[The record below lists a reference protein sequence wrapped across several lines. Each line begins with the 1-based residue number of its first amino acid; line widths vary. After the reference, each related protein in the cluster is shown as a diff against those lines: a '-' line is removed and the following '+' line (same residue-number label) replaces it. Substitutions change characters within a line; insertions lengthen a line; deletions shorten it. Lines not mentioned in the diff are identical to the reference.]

1 MKLLIAFML
10 SASALS
16 ASTVTAYC
24 SCHRCCGWW
33 GGNKTAS
40 GNKPKQGITV
50 AGPRS
55 LPLGTRVF
63 IEGIGERVVQDRLS
77 KKHDSR
83 FDLFFS
89 SHSEA
94 AKFGKKELKVT
105 VLKKGKL

>member
-1 MKLLIAFML
+1 MKLIIAILIL
-10 SASALS
+10 SASAAS

-40 GNKPKQGITV
+40 GVKPKQGLTV

-77 KKHDSR
+77 KKFDSR
-83 FDLFFS
+83 FDLFFA

-94 AKFGKKELKVT
+94 AKFGKRELKVR
-105 VLKKGKL
+105 VIK

>member
-1 MKLLIAFML
+1 MKAAIAILLL
-10 SASALS
+10 SAGLLE

-33 GGNKTAS
+33 GGSKTAS
-40 GNKPKQGITV
+40 GNKPQQGVTI

-77 KKHDSR
+77 KKYDSR
-83 FDLFFS
+83 FDLFFA

-94 AKFGKKELKVT
+94 AKFGKKELKVR
-105 VLKKGKL
+105 VIK

>member
-1 MKLLIAFML
+1 MRAIIAILLL
-10 SASALS
+10 ASTAN

-24 SCHRCCGWW
+24 SCYRCCGWW

-40 GNKPKQGITV
+40 GTKPKQGITV
-50 AGPRS
+50 AGPRG

-77 KKHDSR
+77 KKYDSR
-83 FDLFFS
+83 FDLFFA

-94 AKFGKKELKVT
+94 AKFGKKELKVR
-105 VLKKGKL
+105 VIK